1 MMSGDPF
8 GALPQFGRFGP
19 KSCPSTMQSKNDIL
33 GNTWCIN
40 DENIANLAR
49 LKQRQQIFVVRQSY
63 RSLQFHKELADDG
76 LCSYPSS
83 RWTLDR
89 QYVNRFCNS
98 EERHPIPT
106 NNSPIK
112 SLRRYMPQVEYA
124 RVLLILLAIICF
136 RFV

>member
-1 MMSGDPF
+1 MSGDPF

-19 KSCPSTMQSKNDIL
+19 KSCPSTMQSTGLGIKKKDAFNESAYSDLLGKNDIL

-76 LCSYPSS
+76 L
-83 RWTLDR
+83 
-89 QYVNRFCNS
+89 
-98 EERHPIPT
+98 
-106 NNSPIK
+106 
-112 SLRRYMPQVEYA
+112 
-124 RVLLILLAIICF
+124 
-136 RFV
+136 